1 LGNQHEIREELSDL
15 FVMSLSEAADGGV
28 VDLVSFSK
36 PNKVASESQGV
47 FEGSAAVNSNESS
60 VDDDADNDAGMD
72 RGLADV
78 TRIDAFEGGP
88 VNFAEELVKDPGRVV
103 EADEVVNQRW

>member
-1 LGNQHEIREELSDL
+1 
-15 FVMSLSEAADGGV
+15 
-28 VDLVSFSK
+28 
-36 PNKVASESQGV
+36 
-47 FEGSAAVNSNESS
+47 
-60 VDDDADNDAGMD
+60 MD

>member
-28 VDLVSFSK
+28 VDLVSFSE

-47 FEGSAAVNSNESS
+47 FEGSAAVNSNESA

-78 TRIDAFEGGP
+78 TRIDPLEGGP